1 MKEEEENKMSIKK
14 IPLKGL
20 LEILTDLYE
29 EGVNYVDFS
38 SGEGS
43 DLKDILKIDIQPE
56 YMASEE
62 ELDQEEEDDDD
73 DDDDNEGEDYKETI
87 RNLAGKSSE
96 IKVTKLSEDD
106 LNNLL

>member
-1 MKEEEENKMSIKK
+1 MKDRLSIKK

-29 EGVNYVDFS
+29 EGVNFIDFS
-38 SGEGS
+38 SGVGTE
-43 DLKDILKIDIQPE
+43 DKDVLKIDIQPE

-62 ELDQEEEDDDD
+62 ELANEELEDDD

-87 RNLAGKSSE
+87 RNLAGKSSD
-96 IKVTKLSEDD
+96 ITVTKLSEDD